1 MEFAFAKMGGLIL
14 EMNNVLSTNAIEL
27 GEIFCI
33 VSG

>member
-1 MEFAFAKMGGLIL
+1 MEFAFAKM
-14 EMNNVLSTNAIEL
+14 EMNNVLSTNAIEF